1 MKSLNVGGGAGQ
13 AMAGPATDITGIH
26 QIDPNHFLALIV
38 FLCANGFFTLAQ
50 KKRFMWHRVAPCAV
64 WGSAV

>member
-26 QIDPNHFLALIV
+26 QIDPNHFLAPIV
-38 FLCANGFFTLAQ
+38 FLCANSFLRWR
-50 KKRFMWHRVAPCAV
+50 KKNASCGIV
-64 WGSAV
+64 